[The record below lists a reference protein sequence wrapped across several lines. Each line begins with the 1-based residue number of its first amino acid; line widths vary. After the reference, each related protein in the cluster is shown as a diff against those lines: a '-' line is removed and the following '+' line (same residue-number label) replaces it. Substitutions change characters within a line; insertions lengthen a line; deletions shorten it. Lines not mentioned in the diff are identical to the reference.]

1 MIRGLEVEV
10 ALAGRRVLGPC
21 DITLEAGEVLGIC
34 GPNGA
39 GKSTLLKAL
48 AGVLPMRGRVTIDGV
63 SMTDMSP
70 IRRAQRVAW
79 LSQTRIL
86 GWPLTV
92 RELVAL
98 GRAAWPR
105 DEARDAH
112 LVSEAL
118 SRLGLEPLAQRLV
131 ESLSGGEQARAHL
144 ARMLA
149 ATPSVLLA
157 DEPVAALDPA
167 QQLRTLDLFRGLAR
181 RGCAVAVVLHDLGLA
196 ARSCDRI
203 LVLEAGRVVCVG
215 PPQQSLDAATLARV
229 FGIRRTAD
237 FDPTAGFEL
246 LD

>member
-1 MIRGLEVEV
+1 MIRARSIEV

-21 DITLEAGEVLGIC
+21 DIALEKGEVVGIC

-48 AGVLPMRGRVTIDGV
+48 AGVLPIRGSVAIDGM
-63 SMTDMSP
+63 SAADMSP
-70 IRRAQRVAW
+70 ARRAQHVAW
-79 LSQTRIL
+79 LPQTRTL

-92 RELVAL
+92 RELTAL
-98 GRAAWPR
+98 GRQAWPR
-105 DEARDAH
+105 DEARDTRII
-112 LVSEAL
+112 SDAL
-118 SRLGLEPLAQRLV
+118 SALDLAPMAELLV
-131 ESLSGGEQARAHL
+131 ENLSGGEQARAHL

-181 RGCAVAVVLHDLGLA
+181 SGCAVAVVLHDLGLA
-196 ARSCDRI
+196 ARRCDRI
-203 LVLEAGRVVCVG
+203 VVLQAGRVVRSG
-215 PPQQSLDAATLARV
+215 PPQESLDTATLADV
-229 FGIRRTAD
+229 FGIRRSGGL
-237 FDPTAGFEL
+237 DPIGGFAL